1 MSLSLGEKLALLRKE
16 NKLSQE
22 KLADALN
29 KRYSLKLNKG
39 MISKWE
45 NDREV
50 PTTVNL
56 RFLANYFEITV
67 DLLFEDIASPSLFID
82 MYELAYRGDPEK
94 IVNLIAPSGNH
105 VKIPILGE
113 IACGEPITAEENIQ
127 GYYERSAEGLPSG
140 PVFYLRAKGK
150 SMEPKIPDGSLV
162 LIREQKDVENGE
174 IAAVLVNG
182 DTEATLKRVRK
193 VQGSIILEPLNPDFS
208 PYIVNKENPGKI
220 LGKAMEVTFTL

>member
-1 MSLSLGEKLALLRKE
+1 MELKDKIKHLRKKNKMTQADLAKRLDVATTSVSGWERGANRPLMDKIEIMADMFNVPIGYFFATTE
-16 NKLSQE
+16 NKDSV
-22 KLADALN
+22 K
-29 KRYSLKLNKG
+29 
-39 MISKWE
+39 
-45 NDREV
+45 
-50 PTTVNL
+50 
-56 RFLANYFEITV
+56 
-67 DLLFEDIASPSLFID
+67 FI
-82 MYELAYRGDPEK
+82 
-94 IVNLIAPSGNH
+94 N
-105 VKIPILGE
+105 IPILGE